1 MLCFLLVVVISIKF
15 KLALVVIIKK
25 KSEKKAATTRR
36 GLRLGVV
43 FFRAHRLR
51 PPYVF
56 ACTELKNN

>member
-1 MLCFLLVVVISIKF
+1 MLCFLVVVISIKF
-15 KLALVVIIKK
+15 KLALVVIIKKK